1 MPININILLI
11 IALIIFIVPIG
22 SFLAIALFRNL
33 GKGQSAKVDRLIKRH
48 AGLADLLVEPGDHT
62 DDALVERLKRIGEQK
77 YIEMFLDAVV
87 SGKGLKTS
95 HLQKYY
101 DAVGITKRY
110 FETLENSTSWKKRAF
125 AAEKLGRIASAKS
138 VPLLI
143 SVIRNIKDEDEDVR
157 GVALRALGRIKNE
170 SAIPFLIEALGFP
183 ETWLSPRIGEILID
197 IGKAS
202 IPQLVKELRNI
213 HSESRRIWAAKIL
226 GEFSEK
232 NTLIPLMDALS
243 DISPEVRANA
253 AGALGQLKEERAL
266 DKLFELLISDPVPF
280 VRVRASQALGSI
292 GHPSVIDYLINMLKD
307 PEWWVRVRAIEALEQ
322 MDKKAVP
329 ALLISLED
337 EDQDVRRRAAMALE
351 RNGYLEKILNEYGSS
366 KYNPDLRKILFLIVK
381 AGVIESICEKLENSE
396 IYQQKNIVRIL
407 GEAEIKEASEPLIN
421 LLKNTADWSLE
432 ARIIQSLGKIRA
444 IKATPHLIACLRSP
458 EYWVRKSAVEAL
470 VRLDAKDSADNIADI
485 LDDPSPQAREA
496 ALNALARLGL
506 DGYKKRIK
514 NLLFDPSPKVS
525 AAAVRVMRDLNF
537 SINKNEIVRIVKNP
551 SEDVRKEVVR
561 YAAAAREASVAFE
574 IVKLLPVASD
584 ALKTEIYDYLRK
596 TKRIKF
602 KKVLKTLQARELSNE
617 LLVSLIEVG
626 SIIND
631 KHAKNYVAE
640 FTKNQDPALRIAA
653 YDGLRKIGLQGYEA
667 ALEAGLSDPS
677 AKVRV
682 NVIAAIALGSDIK
695 TFKKAASLLEDP
707 EEDVRMALALAFGAS
722 GHAQYKNILN
732 KMLNDF
738 STRVIAGVLLSL
750 SSFNDPVPI
759 ETMYQ
764 SKRIREI
771 REEIRKIR
779 KNSLYQN
786 LVERI
791 KERTSSSDKIEL
803 EILFAEDE
811 KKFTQDLISKL
822 NGTLDPEHRARSMD
836 ILKILAPQEIF
847 IPMLK
852 ILKKDP
858 SQDVRIKAMEILVSM
873 DRDIEVVEA
882 LASMLF
888 DPSLNV
894 RIKAAALL
902 GQYKNQR
909 AFEALLYALNTSDRQ
924 FREIVTTS
932 LSKILIA
939 EPERVGNLLK
949 EIPETKTTKLGM
961 AWLMG
966 KTRKPGALKYLR
978 KLLID
983 SDADVRAAAIGA
995 LAKFKQKQL
1004 LQDFEKVIYDPNE
1017 RVRAAAVNALSL
1029 IGGQRAF
1036 EIIEAA
1042 LEDIDEFVR
1051 VRVAIGLAKVDLSD
1065 AITVLRTKARRFPE
1079 IASCL
1084 NAIQFVV
1091 DLSLEPFIRNDR
1103 LAQNVIKELC
1113 PEEAMLTD
1121 LKSSSIESKRLR
1133 AIKVLATVHNYNI
1146 LNLRDI
1152 VRKDPSV
1159 EVRDEAEKFMAS

>member
-11 IALIIFIVPIG
+11 ICLILLLIPIG
-22 SFLAIALFRNL
+22 SFLVIALFRKM
-33 GKGQSAKVDRLIKRH
+33 GKGQSALADRLIKKH
-48 AGLADLLVEPGDHT
+48 AGLADLLVEPGDPT
-62 DDALVERLKRIGEQK
+62 KNALVERLKSIGEHK
-77 YIEMFLDAVV
+77 KIEVFLDAVV
-87 SGKGLKTS
+87 DSRGLETS
-95 HLQKYY
+95 CLQKYY
-101 DAVGITKRY
+101 DAVGITQRY
-110 FETLENSTSWKKRAF
+110 VETLEQATSWKKRAF
-125 AAEKLGRIASAKS
+125 AAEKLGQIASAKS

-143 SVIRNIKDEDEDVR
+143 EVIRNIKDEDEDVR

-232 NTLIPLMDALS
+232 NTLIPLMGALS

-253 AGALGQLKEERAL
+253 AGALGNLKEERAL

-351 RNGYLEKILNEYGSS
+351 RNGYLEKILDEYGSS

-381 AGVIESICEKLENSE
+381 AGVIESICERLENSE
-396 IYQQKNIVRIL
+396 IYLQKNIVRIL

-432 ARIIQSLGKIRA
+432 ARIIQSLGKIKA

-496 ALNALARLGL
+496 ALNALARLRL

-514 NLLFDPSPKVS
+514 NLLFDPSPKVC
-525 AAAVRVMRDLNF
+525 AAAVRVMRDMNF
-537 SINKNEIVRIVKNP
+537 SINQKEIIRILKNH

-561 YAAAAREASVAFE
+561 YSAAARESAVAFE
-574 IVKLLPVASD
+574 VVKLLPVASD
-584 ALKTEIYDYLRK
+584 TLKSEIYDYLREI
-596 TKRIKF
+596 KRIKF
-602 KKVLKTLQARELSNE
+602 KKVLDTLQAKAPSNE
-617 LLVSLIEVG
+617 LLVSLIKVG
-626 SIIND
+626 SIVND

-653 YDGLRKIGLQGYEA
+653 YDGLRKMGLKGYKA
-667 ALEAGLSDPS
+667 ALETGLADPS

-682 NVIAAIALGSDIK
+682 NVIAAIALGSNIK
-695 TFKKAASLLEDP
+695 SFKKAASLLEDP
-707 EEDVRMALALAFGAS
+707 EEDVRLALALAFGAS
-722 GHAQYKNILN
+722 GHAQYQKILN
-732 KMLNDF
+732 QMLNDF

-764 SKRIREI
+764 SERIREI
-771 REEIRKIR
+771 REEIKIIR
-779 KNSLYQN
+779 ENSLFQDI
-786 LVERI
+786 VERI
-791 KERTSSSDKIEL
+791 KDRSQCSNKLEL

-811 KKFTQDLISKL
+811 KKFTRELISKL

-873 DRDIEVVEA
+873 DREVEVVEA

-902 GQYKNQR
+902 GQYKSQG

-949 EIPETKTTKLGM
+949 DIPETKTTKLGM

-978 KLLID
+978 KLLKD

-995 LAKFKQKQL
+995 LAKFKRKQL
-1004 LQDFEKVIYDPNE
+1004 LQDFEMVIYDPNE
-1017 RVRAAAVNALSL
+1017 RVRAAAVNAVSL
-1029 IGGQRAF
+1029 IGGPRAF

-1051 VRVAIGLAKVDLSD
+1051 VRVAIGLAKVDLND
-1065 AITVLRTKARRFPE
+1065 AVAVLKTKARRFPE

-1084 NAIQFVV
+1084 HAIQFVA
-1091 DLSLEPFIRNDR
+1091 DNSFEASIRNDR
-1103 LAQNVIKELC
+1103 LAKSVIQELF

-1121 LKSSSIESKRLR
+1121 LKSSVIESKRLR
-1133 AIKVLATVHNYNI
+1133 AIRVLATVHNYNI
-1146 LNLRDI
+1146 FSLKDI
-1152 VRKDPSV
+1152 IRKDPSG
-1159 EVRDEAEKFMAS
+1159 EVRDEAKKYMAI